1 MKIGLNATCFNDRP
15 SGAKQR
21 FIGLYGELFKRMHD
35 SEFLIYQPKDC
46 DFSKWFQLPNI
57 RIISTPI
64 SSEGRVS
71 KLVQGLNFWQRTL
84 NREKLD
90 LFECFNLPTIKN
102 HHGSTLQTIHDIRSI
117 NTDGNSIEK
126 FFSEFVHQH
135 TINKCET
142 IITVSQTMK
151 DSILNSFPNAN
162 VEYIYNGI
170 DTQHFVLQD
179 SLVLASIQ
187 KALSLPVN
195 FLLAVGHFEAR
206 KNYEALIDCMA
217 LLKEQGLDAPLV
229 IVGNDNGGKA
239 MIAEKVRSKN
249 LQDSIFLYSN
259 LSDQEVQCIYQLCSA
274 FIFPSIYEGFG
285 IPILEA
291 MAHAK
296 PFILSDIDVFKEIT
310 QNQGVYFQ
318 SDSPESM
325 ALAVND
331 ALTNTDIASQ
341 LTDYGQQRVRDFDF
355 KHLALKLQTV
365 YEQSHT

>member
-57 RIISTPI
+57 RIIPTPI
-64 SSEGRVS
+64 SSEGRVA
-71 KLVQGLNFWQRTL
+71 KLLQGLNFWQSTL

-102 HHGSTLQTIHDIRSI
+102 NHGSTIQTIHDIRSI
-117 NTDGNSIEK
+117 NADGNSIK
-126 FFSEFVHQH
+126 NFFSDLVHQQAV
-135 TINKCET
+135 NKCEK

-151 DSILNSFPNAN
+151 GSILNSFPNAN

-170 DTQHFVLQD
+170 DIKHFVSQD
-179 SLVLASIQ
+179 SSVLASIQ

-195 FLLAVGHFEAR
+195 FLLAVGHFETR

-217 LLKEQGLDAPLV
+217 LLKEQGLDYPLV
-229 IVGNDNGGKA
+229 IVGNDNGGKVK
-239 MIAEKVRSKN
+239 IAEKVQSKN
-249 LQDSIFLYSN
+249 LQDSVFLFSN
-259 LSDQEVQCIYQLCSA
+259 LSDEEVQCIYQLCSA

-291 MAHAK
+291 MAHVK
-296 PFILSDIDVFKEIT
+296 PFILSDIDVFIEIT
-310 QNQGVYFQ
+310 ENQGVYFQ
-318 SDSPESM
+318 PHCPESM
-325 ALAVND
+325 ALAVKD
-331 ALTNTDIASQ
+331 VLTNIDISSR
-341 LTDYGQQRVRDFDF
+341 LTEYGQHRVKDFDF
-355 KHLALKLQTV
+355 KNLALKLQTT
-365 YEQSHT
+365 YER